1 MSEIKLSDPTTILQV
16 ENLEVSFMSHSHEV
30 KAVDN
35 ISFNLHKGESIGI
48 VGESGSGKSV
58 TALSIMNLLKS
69 PPVLRNSGN
78 IYFKSKEIGSVDILS
93 LSDQNLRSIRGN
105 EIAMIFQEPMSSLN
119 PVFTCGNQV
128 EEALQI
134 HLHLGAKEAREKTLV
149 LFEEVQLSRPKKIL
163 NAYPHE
169 ISGGQK
175 QRVMIAMAM
184 SCNPSILIADE
195 PTTALDVTVQAN
207 ILRLMEGL
215 REKHDTSLIFISHD
229 LGVIAE
235 AADRILVMYE
245 GKIVEEGNVFDIF
258 NQPKHPYTKG
268 LLACRPRL
276 DIKLRRLPTV
286 SDFLTNE
293 ENGDGTKNHK
303 YNSIGEALLLN
314 AELKK
319 ETIQKRLDV
328 IQGGPILRVKN
339 LTTSFPIKKGL
350 FGKAKEEITAVDD
363 ISFEIYPGETV
374 GLVGESGCGKTT
386 LGRSIIRLI
395 DPNSGEIIF
404 DGHSIHEIKGE
415 TLRQLRKKMQIIFQD
430 PYSSLNPRQTVGNAV
445 TEPLKIHKVVLD
457 KIERKQRAYE
467 LLEKVGLSPSHYYRF
482 PHEFSGGQRQ
492 RICIA
497 RALATN
503 PQFIICDESVSAL
516 DVSVQ
521 AQVLNL
527 LNDLKREFKFTYLF
541 ISHDLSVIKFMA
553 DRIFVMKDGKLV
565 EMGYPDALFDRPKE
579 EYTRNLINAIPKGDV
594 EDIRKAQL
602 RRRLAYARKS
612 LFIDK

>member
-1 MSEIKLSDPTTILQV
+1 MNHGQESR
-16 ENLEVSFMSHSHEV
+16 
-30 KAVDN
+30 AVDN
-35 ISFNLHKGESIGI
+35 ISFSLHKGETIGI

-58 TALSIMNLLKS
+58 TALSVMNLLKS
-69 PPVLRNSGN
+69 TPALLNSGN
-78 IYFKSKEIGSVDILS
+78 IYFKSKDFGNVDILK
-93 LSDQNLRSIRGN
+93 LSDQKLRSIRGN

-119 PVFTCGNQV
+119 PVFTCGSQV
-128 EEALQI
+128 DEALHVHQDMSAAD
-134 HLHLGAKEAREKTLV
+134 AKFKTLE
-149 LFEEVQLSRPKKIL
+149 LFNEVNLAKPEKIY
-163 NAYPHE
+163 NSYPHE

-195 PTTALDVTVQAN
+195 PTTALDVTSQAG

-215 REKHDTSLIFISHD
+215 RENHDTSLIFISHD

-235 AADRILVMYE
+235 VADRIIVMYE
-245 GKIVEEGNVFDIF
+245 GKIVEEGNVFQIF
-258 NQPKHPYTKG
+258 NHPQHPYTKG

-276 DIKLRRLPTV
+276 DFKLRRLPTV
-286 SDFLTNE
+286 NDFMSNAEDQNNALP
-293 ENGDGTKNHK
+293 HK
-303 YNSIGEALLLN
+303 YKSIGEALLLN
-314 AELKK
+314 AELKS

-328 IQGGPILRVKN
+328 IQGGPILTVNN

-350 FGKAKEEITAVDD
+350 FGKAKEELTAVDD
-363 ISFEIYPGETV
+363 VSFEIYPGETV

-395 DPNSGEIIF
+395 NPNSGQVIF
-404 DGHSIHEIKGE
+404 DGHSINDMKNEPM
-415 TLRQLRKKMQIIFQD
+415 RQLRKKMQIIFQD
-430 PYSSLNPRQTVGNAV
+430 PYSSLNPKQTVGKAI
-445 TEPLKIHKVVLD
+445 TEPLKIHKVI
-457 KIERKQRAYE
+457 KGKEERKLRVFE
-467 LLEKVGLSPSHYYRF
+467 LLEKVGLSPAHYNRF

-521 AQVLNL
+521 AQILNL
-527 LNDLKREFKFTYLF
+527 LNDLKKEFKFTYLF

-553 DRIFVMKDGKLV
+553 DRIFVMKSGKLV
-565 EMGYPDALFDRPKE
+565 EMGYPDALFERPKE

-602 RRRLAYARKS
+602 RRRLAYARKT
-612 LFIDK
+612 LFPNK